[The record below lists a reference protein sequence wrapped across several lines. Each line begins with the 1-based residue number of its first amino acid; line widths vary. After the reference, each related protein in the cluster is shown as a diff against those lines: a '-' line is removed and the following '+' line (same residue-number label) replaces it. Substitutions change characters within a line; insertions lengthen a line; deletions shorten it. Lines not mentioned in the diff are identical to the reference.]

1 MNGAAFCTLRSRE
14 IFYLLFMNFQV
25 IPQEKTD
32 IHHIILITKAKEL
45 LFTVTVKIAVFEDV

>member
-1 MNGAAFCTLRSRE
+1 
-14 IFYLLFMNFQV
+14 MNFQV